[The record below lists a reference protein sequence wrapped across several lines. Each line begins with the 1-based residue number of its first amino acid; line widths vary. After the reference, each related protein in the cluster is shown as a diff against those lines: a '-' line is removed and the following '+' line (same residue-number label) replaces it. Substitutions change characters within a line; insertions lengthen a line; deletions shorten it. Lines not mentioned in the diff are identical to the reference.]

1 MAPENFPPPAATSGV
16 QHTDAATAAVNDNNS
31 ESLKVPKVGM
41 AFKSEEDAYE
51 FYNEYAGKIGFS
63 IRKSHSKLRPDK
75 TIYKKHIVCSNE
87 GERHTHSTHET
98 LKQNAETRSRCDA
111 RVQFSISRDG
121 VWKVQKVVLEHNHY
135 LASPD
140 KRHMLRSQRRLV
152 ESDKLVI
159 GHMREAGFKPAEV
172 FKFFKQWHG
181 GPQNVPFLRVDSNN
195 HIGRERKKYLEVND
209 AQTLLEFL
217 KNKQLEDPSFF
228 NAIQLDE
235 EDCQIANFFWAD
247 GQAIMDYACFGD
259 ALSFDTTF
267 QTNKFEIPFAP
278 LLGTNHHKQTILF
291 GAALLCDETTDSF
304 IWIFNTFLTA
314 MSGKRPV
321 TIFIDQC
328 AAMSKAISIVLP
340 STKHR
345 LCLWHIY
352 QNAAK
357 HLSHVISNHP
367 RFLADFKKVVYLES
381 SVAYFDEKWQ
391 ELLIAYDLVEN
402 SWIQTLYG
410 LCEKWAAVY
419 RNDSFSADMTST
431 QRSEGMNNV
440 FKKQF
445 RKRLCLSELL
455 VKYEK
460 CAASLRENKLD
471 ADFKSRKSTP
481 IPYVR
486 NLPML
491 KTAAESYI
499 QGYFILILRNSSNN
513 NFLSSANSVLKSKM

>member
-1 MAPENFPPPAATSGV
+1 MASETFPPPAATSAV
-16 QHTDAATAAVNDNNS
+16 QHTDAATTVVRTSTGHEARTEAKTCDVQHIATVGGGSTQPDHSSALDSSGNHLAMLSSQPMSGDNRDKTMEASAEQSLTRTSTIQSSSTASTLKASSIMSTPAKVDDNNS
-31 ESLKVPKVGM
+31 ESLKAPKVGM
-41 AFKSEEDAYE
+41 VFKSEEDAYE

-111 RVQFSISRDG
+111 RVQFSIARDG

-159 GHMREAGFKPAEV
+159 GHMRKAGFKPAEV
-172 FKFFKQWHG
+172 FKIFKQWYG

-228 NAIQLDE
+228 YAIQLDE
-235 EDCQIANFFWAD
+235 EDCRIANFFWAD

-267 QTNKFEIPFAP
+267 QTNKFEMPFAP

-304 IWIFNTFLTA
+304 IWLFNTFLTA

-321 TIFIDQC
+321 TIFTDQC
-328 AAMSKAISIVLP
+328 AS
-340 STKHR
+340 
-345 LCLWHIY
+345 Y
-352 QNAAK
+352 
-357 HLSHVISNHP
+357 
-367 RFLADFKKVVYLES
+367 
-381 SVAYFDEKWQ
+381 
-391 ELLIAYDLVEN
+391 
-402 SWIQTLYG
+402 
-410 LCEKWAAVY
+410 
-419 RNDSFSADMTST
+419 
-431 QRSEGMNNV
+431 
-440 FKKQF
+440 
-445 RKRLCLSELL
+445 
-455 VKYEK
+455 VKG
-460 CAASLRENKLD
+460 N
-471 ADFKSRKSTP
+471 
-481 IPYVR
+481 
-486 NLPML
+486 
-491 KTAAESYI
+491 
-499 QGYFILILRNSSNN
+499 
-513 NFLSSANSVLKSKM
+513 